1 MKAIFNGILEF
12 ENDEKLEE
20 ILNLM
25 DKSLAIKLLTIAL
38 DLTTEN
44 FSLAENHVIYK
55 CLTKLKQ
62 NEAKTDHLHNDDNN
76 GDIG

>member
-1 MKAIFNGILEF
+1 MGAIFNGILEF

-20 ILNLM
+20 ILNQM
-25 DKSLAIKLLTIAL
+25 DKGLAVKLLSIAL
-38 DLTTEN
+38 DLTTEH
-44 FSLAENHVIYK
+44 FTLAENHVIYK

-62 NEAKTDHLHNDDNN
+62 NETKTDHLRNDDNN